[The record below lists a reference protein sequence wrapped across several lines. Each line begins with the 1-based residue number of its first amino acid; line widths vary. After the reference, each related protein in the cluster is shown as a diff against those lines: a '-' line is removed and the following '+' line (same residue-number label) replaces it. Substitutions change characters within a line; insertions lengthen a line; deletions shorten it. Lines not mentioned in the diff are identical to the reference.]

1 MLDMKMIVR
10 FAVDACVPTP
20 ELAVESNPIVK
31 NGTWIY
37 EKQK

>member
-1 MLDMKMIVR
+1 M
-10 FAVDACVPTP
+10 VDACVPTL
-20 ELAVESNPIVK
+20 ELAVESNLIAK